1 MFSPKWIIG
10 FFLKLSMKLGCLKGR
25 NWRSWIFGKISHFGD
40 NAQKYPQ
47 NRFFLDFAKKKKKNL
62 LMCRFFEFKS
72 CTIITFMIL
81 LKPLEK
87 LVLKSN
93 AKMLWANQIAWFL
106 NFNISKTTGDKKL
119 IFFASRYISIK
130 TTNWCCDFRWAWS
143 VMPRHV
149 QRGYWNFNI

>member
-1 MFSPKWIIG
+1 
-10 FFLKLSMKLGCLKGR
+10 
-25 NWRSWIFGKISHFGD
+25 
-40 NAQKYPQ
+40 
-47 NRFFLDFAKKKKKNL
+47 
-62 LMCRFFEFKS
+62 MCRFFEFKS

-81 LKPLEK
+81 LKPLKK

-130 TTNWCCDFRWAWS
+130 TTN
-143 VMPRHV
+143 
-149 QRGYWNFNI
+149 